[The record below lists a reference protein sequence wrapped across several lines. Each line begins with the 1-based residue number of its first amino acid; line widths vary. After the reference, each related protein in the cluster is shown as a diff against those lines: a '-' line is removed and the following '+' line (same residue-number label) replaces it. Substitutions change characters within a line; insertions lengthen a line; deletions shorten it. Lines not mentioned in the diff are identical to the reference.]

1 MSHISIL
8 YVESWKLSGYRI
20 DLEANLSF
28 IHFKIP
34 AAYTS
39 LNGKLHVPLVLVV
52 LRVLEEQ
59 IVKVE
64 LETWWL
70 RGPAQHHERI

>member
-1 MSHISIL
+1 MLNPGSYQDTGSTLRPISHLFTSK
-8 YVESWKLSGYRI
+8 Y
-20 DLEANLSF
+20 
-28 IHFKIP
+28 P

-52 LRVLEEQ
+52 LRVSEEQ

-64 LETWWL
+64 SET
-70 RGPAQHHERI
+70 

>member
-1 MSHISIL
+1 MLNPGSYQDTGSTLRPISHLFTSK
-8 YVESWKLSGYRI
+8 Y
-20 DLEANLSF
+20 
-28 IHFKIP
+28 IP

-39 LNGKLHVPLVLVV
+39 LNGKVLHVPLVLVV

-64 LETWWL
+64 LET
-70 RGPAQHHERI
+70 